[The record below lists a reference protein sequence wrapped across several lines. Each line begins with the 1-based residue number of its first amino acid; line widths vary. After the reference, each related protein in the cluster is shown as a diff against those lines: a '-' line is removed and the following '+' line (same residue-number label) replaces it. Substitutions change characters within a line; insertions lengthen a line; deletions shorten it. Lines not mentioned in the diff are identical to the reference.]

1 MKERNKQPLSLTRE
15 RITKEVVTR
24 IDVGPMLM
32 KISNTLRYITPTR
45 RMSITIESPCNLST
59 IRDTDYILRMLL
71 GRNVV

>member
-1 MKERNKQPLSLTRE
+1 MKERNKQPLSFTGE

-24 IDVGPMLM
+24 IDMGPTLM
-32 KISNTLRYITPTR
+32 KISNAPRYITATTS
-45 RMSITIESPCNLST
+45 MSITIESPCNLST